1 MWILGVYGCC
11 DSPYNDIYKE
21 AGALQGEKVLFERE
35 KGNYAL
41 YQAMA
46 AQNEIIDRMN
56 PTSEAKAK
64 KNPVEVENEKKAH
77 IKDGIA
83 VTRFMY
89 WLKHQIGKETITEM
103 SASEK
108 LEGFRKEQEGYIEPS
123 FNTISAY
130 GPQCGHVPLFRY
142 RGKQCSFRCK
152 KLLSGGFRRPVL

>member
-1 MWILGVYGCC
+1 M
-11 DSPYNDIYKE
+11 
-21 AGALQGEKVLFERE
+21 
-35 KGNYAL
+35 
-41 YQAMA
+41 
-46 AQNEIIDRMN
+46 
-56 PTSEAKAK
+56 
-64 KNPVEVENEKKAH
+64 ENEKKAH

-130 GPQCGHVPLFRY
+130 GPNAAMCIIPLQRKAMQF
-142 RGKQCSFRCK
+142 
-152 KLLSGGFRRPVL
+152 